1 MGQKTVDNVYAAA
14 EMEATPGDYLCIE
27 ISDTGTGIPQEL
39 KNRVFEPF
47 FTTKSLGD
55 GTGLGLSTAIG
66 IVRSHGGFINVYSE
80 PGKGTEFRIY
90 LPLPPLSEITDD
102 PKPASQ
108 EFTAASGV
116 GKTILVVDDEASIV
130 NTTRLGL
137 EEFGYDVLV
146 AANGT
151 EALATFVQMQTKIDL
166 VITDLMMP
174 EMDGPALI
182 AALKHIQNDLPI
194 IPTSGLNANGRTAK
208 AANLGVKNF
217 LHKPY
222 SIRELI
228 HAIQFAFDSCR

>member
-174 EMDGPALI
+174 EMDGPATIRVLRKLNPEVRII
-182 AALKHIQNDLPI
+182 AA
-194 IPTSGLNANGRTAK
+194 SGLSHTRLDTGHQEVRFDH
-208 AANLGVKNF
+208 F
-217 LHKPY
+217 LQKPY
-222 SIRELI
+222 SADTLLRTVKKVLNN
-228 HAIQFAFDSCR
+228 A